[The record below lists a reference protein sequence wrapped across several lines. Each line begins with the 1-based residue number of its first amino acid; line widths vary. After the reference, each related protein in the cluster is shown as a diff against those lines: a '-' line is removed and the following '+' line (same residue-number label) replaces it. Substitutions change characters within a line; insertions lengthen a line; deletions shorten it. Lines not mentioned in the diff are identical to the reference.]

1 MAIFHSYVCL
11 PEGTWILN
19 ELQDT
24 LHLHLDYELVFGILK
39 VFFHHLD
46 LVRISTSR
54 GSWSIS
60 QKQYIVG
67 KDGGIYPSMPHKWST
82 YDFHILHWQVVYQNS
97 PIIIGI
103 QPFPQ
108 GWASLRKADG
118 CAAVVKICP
127 ENQASHYWGVT
138 MDCIFHTFFRVES
151 LLGSAVCSYK
161 WVYGSP

>member
-1 MAIFHSYVCL
+1 MAIFNSYVCL

-67 KDGGIYPSMPHKWST
+67 KYGGIYPSMPHKWST

-108 GWASLRKADG
+108 KGELPFGRWMRLTLLGSHHGWYLPPKMVSF
-118 CAAVVKICP
+118 IP
-127 ENQASHYWGVT
+127 H
-138 MDCIFHTFFRVES
+138 FFRVES

>member
-127 ENQASHYWGVT
+127 ENQASHYWGS
-138 MDCIFHTFFRVES
+138 HHGLYLPHFFSGWISTWKCS
-151 LLGSAVCSYK
+151 LQL
-161 WVYGSP
+161 